1 MQCSPIH
8 LSILNQTRTQ
18 DKLPALNYIQCLEET
33 EKARPQ
39 VELREQQDREELR
52 EKRAMHILGGIV
64 YWVLGSGLA
73 YMFGWLVA
81 WVRQGFRQGDR
92 TK

>member
-1 MQCSPIH
+1 M
-8 LSILNQTRTQ
+8 LVLNSMRTK
-18 DKLPALNYIQCLEET
+18 DLPALDYAQCLKET

-39 VELREQQDREELR
+39 VELRKQQAREELR

-64 YWVLGSGLA
+64 YWVLGSGLV
-73 YMFGWLVA
+73 YMFGWLFGWVVA
-81 WVRQGFRQGDR
+81 WVRQGFSQGGR